1 MIESHEANAQKCLET
16 TKIDA
21 QMFGSNGNE
30 YNNCFKVKGKILTM

>member
-1 MIESHEANAQKCLET
+1 MKQMHKNVSEA

-30 YNNCFKVKGKILTM
+30 YNNCFKAKVKILTT